1 MQFIMHTRKQSGHK
15 KGGHKKAGRA
25 GVWMLER

>member
-1 MQFIMHTRKQSGHK
+1 MHTRKQSGHK

-25 GVWMLER
+25 GVCMLER